1 MRKFIY
7 LFISIFIFASCNND
21 SMMTEEE
28 KKLINSGNK
37 NTPMRV
43 LTIDN
48 EADALFLRT
57 PSIDVEAENIKADKD
72 LQLFIQRLKTTMAAE
87 EGVGIAAPQVGIG
100 RNIFL
105 FCRTEEPDMP
115 VQVAI
120 NPVIV
125 STPDSVICFE
135 GDGCLSI
142 PDVSDNSFRSPW
154 VMVAYYDENG
164 IKKEEMLSGYS
175 RRTGFTGVV
184 FQHEYD
190 HLQGVLFIDKLCE

>member
-1 MRKFIY
+1 
-7 LFISIFIFASCNND
+7 
-21 SMMTEEE
+21 MTEEE

>member
-1 MRKFIY
+1 M
-7 LFISIFIFASCNND
+7 N
-21 SMMTEEE
+21 EEE
-28 KKLINSGNK
+28 KKLIRNGNEHS
-37 NTPMRV
+37 PMRV

-48 EADALFLRT
+48 EADSIFLRT
-57 PSIDVEAENIKADKD
+57 PSVDVDIEIIKSDKD
-72 LQLFIQRLKTTMAAE
+72 LQHFIKRLKVTLEVE

-120 NPVIV
+120 NPRIV
-125 STPDSVICFE
+125 STPDTIVCFE

-142 PDVSDNSFRSPW
+142 PGIAGNSIRFPW
-154 VMVAYYDENG
+154 VLVEYYDENG
-164 IKKEEMLSGYS
+164 KKIEEKLSGHS
-175 RRTGFTGVV
+175 RREGFTGVV

-190 HLQGVLFIDKLCE
+190 HLQGALFIDKLCDQQSSAF